1 MRTGQAFNNQVLYK
15 FNSVSEM
22 LLEVLGHTLVRCYN
36 NEFKDNT
43 KDQFLRKIKHMFFYW
58 ATPLYTIYIHI
69 VWKGNDDHKWE
80 YIF

>member
-43 KDQFLRKIKHMFFYW
+43 KDQFLRKIKHMFFY
-58 ATPLYTIYIHI
+58 
-69 VWKGNDDHKWE
+69 
-80 YIF
+80 